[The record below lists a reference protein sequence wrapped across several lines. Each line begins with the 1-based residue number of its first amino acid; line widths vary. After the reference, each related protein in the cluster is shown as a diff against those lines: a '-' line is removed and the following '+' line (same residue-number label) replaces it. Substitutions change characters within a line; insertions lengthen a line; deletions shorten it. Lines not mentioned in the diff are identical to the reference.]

1 MKLAVRPRTDA
12 LLRSLRRLLHGLA
25 EEVEARRT
33 AADEREARDDKPDA

>member
-1 MKLAVRPRTDA
+1 MKLDVRCRTVP

-33 AADEREARDDKPDA
+33 VPDEREARDGKPDV